1 MQKPI
6 LKKQPTEIF
15 GCPYLEETNELKK
28 EIQQQYCPFIQG
40 TCVKPRKSEPHIKVG
55 ICSLGYKGGF
65 IEDFEPVIICP
76 QRFKEDI
83 MFDII
88 RKKYLAHWTN
98 IEWIQEVNI
107 GVGGSVDYVAITKD
121 KNARVID
128 FFCLELQAAGTT
140 GSPYPAVND
149 IRATGKFQRDSYNFG
164 INWANEF
171 SKTMMQQAYKKG
183 KIVNHWGRKIV
194 FVLQDIGLKYIRSAC
209 DASGL
214 QQSKKE
220 MPVDF
225 CTFKMT
231 WNNNQD
237 KWKLEFDDIVST
249 DIDGINLMLGG
260 ATVEMYLTEEEFIAN
275 IIRKGVADKILN
287 KNDYLEYFCKI
298 V

>member
-15 GCPYLEETNELKK
+15 GRPYLEETNELKS
-28 EIQQQYCPFIQG
+28 EIRQQYCPFIKG

-65 IEDFEPVIICP
+65 IEGFEPVIICP
-76 QRFKEDI
+76 QRFKENI
-83 MFDII
+83 MFDTI
-88 RKKYLAHWTN
+88 RREYLSHWTN
-98 IEWIQEVNI
+98 IEWIPEVNM

-121 KNARVID
+121 KKGKIID

-140 GSPYPAVND
+140 GSPYPAIID
-149 IRATGKFQRDSYNFG
+149 IRETGKFQRDSYNFG

-194 FVLQDIGLKYIRSAC
+194 FVLQDIGVKYIHSAC
-209 DASGL
+209 DTSRL
-214 QQSKKE
+214 RQNTKE
-220 MPVDF
+220 TPVDF
-225 CTFKMT
+225 CTFKMIWDT
-231 WNNNQD
+231 NQNI
-237 KWKLEFDDIVST
+237 WKLAFDTIVST

-260 ATVEMYLTEEEFIAN
+260 ATIEMYPTEEEFVAN
-275 IIRKGVADKILN
+275 IIRKGIADEILN
-287 KNDYLEYFCKI
+287 KNDYQAQP